1 MKHLTPS
8 GILGGIVLLLL
19 AIASTALIFHLRSQ
33 QLETAQSTTEAA
45 P

>member
-1 MKHLTPS
+1 MKQLTPF

-19 AIASTALIFHLRSQ
+19 AIASTALIYQLRSQ
-33 QLETAQSTTEAA
+33 QVETAQSTTETA

>member
-1 MKHLTPS
+1 MKQLTPL

-19 AIASTALIFHLRSQ
+19 AIASTALIHNLRSQ
-33 QLETAQSTTEAA
+33 QVETAQSTTETA

>member
-1 MKHLTPS
+1 MKHPTPF

-19 AIASTALIFHLRSQ
+19 AIASTILIFNLRSQ
-33 QLETAQSTTEAA
+33 QVETAQPATETA